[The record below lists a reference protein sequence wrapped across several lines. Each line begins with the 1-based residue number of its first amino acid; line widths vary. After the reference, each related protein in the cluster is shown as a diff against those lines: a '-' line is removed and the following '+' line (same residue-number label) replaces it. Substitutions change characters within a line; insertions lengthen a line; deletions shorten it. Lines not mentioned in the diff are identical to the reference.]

1 MRDKFYK
8 RFTLILVAMVLIF
21 FLFII
26 VAPRAYAS
34 INPNQEAVE
43 YSCELYEMWTHET
56 GNSQKMTYMDYR
68 AITNTASKQ
77 YKLQQ
82 DPYVCVDEKGFLMYR
97 SNWYVVAMGSYWGDI
112 GDKFIVHLN
121 NGELIPVIIGDIK
134 SDRHTDKLN
143 YAHAS
148 DGHVLE
154 FLIDST
160 SAPMRKVKI
169 TKHGLINKVFK
180 EWDSKI
186 IAVLKMKE
194 SW

>member
-1 MRDKFYK
+1 MKDKFYK
-8 RFTLILVAMVLIF
+8 RFTLILVALALIF
-21 FLFII
+21 FLVIL
-26 VAPRAYAS
+26 APQAYAG
-34 INPNQEAVE
+34 INSNQRANE
-43 YSCELYEMWTHET
+43 YKCEFYEMWTHET

-68 AITNTASKQ
+68 AITDKSSKQ
-77 YKLQQ
+77 YKLQH

-97 SNWYVVAMGSYWGDI
+97 SNWYVVAMGSYWGKV
-112 GDKFIVHLN
+112 GDRFIIHLD
-121 NGELIPVIIGDIK
+121 NGELIPIIIGDIK

-160 SAPMRKVKI
+160 SAPMKRVGI

-186 IAVLKMKE
+186 VAVLKMEE